1 MTAATPRALSAWP
14 DVVAEATAVL
24 AAAAVE
30 RPRWA
35 AEQITASVVGGDPAA
50 WVMEPLTVEASAH
63 QEILRRAARRSAGVP
78 LQYVTGIAGFFGRD
92 CSVAPGVLIPRPE
105 TECLV
110 EVALEELARLRLPRP
125 VVWDV
130 GTGSGAIALNLTLEA
145 PASIL
150 VGFDTSPR
158 ALAVARENARR
169 LGVVSRVQWVCAD
182 LLAACGEWCADL
194 IVANLPYISTGEL
207 STLPREV
214 QQEPRE
220 ALDGGPQGLTL
231 IRRLLAQ
238 AATRL
243 RTGGTIIL
251 EVGDGQARRVQ
262 AEWVSR
268 WADVAI
274 RPDAAGRERII
285 ICRRAVGIR
294 GKTGH

>member
-1 MTAATPRALSAWP
+1 MMTVAWS
-14 DVVAEATAVL
+14 DLVAEAQALL
-24 AAAAVE
+24 AAAGVE

-50 WVMEPLTVEASAH
+50 WVLEPPALEATAH
-63 QEILRRAARRSAGVP
+63 QEILRRAARRAAGVP

-92 CSVAPGVLIPRPE
+92 FSVAPGVLIPRPE
-105 TECLV
+105 TESLV

-130 GTGSGAIALNLTLEA
+130 GTGSGVIALSLTLEA

-150 VGFDTSPR
+150 VGFETSPR

-169 LGVVSRVQWVCAD
+169 LGVASGVRWVRAD
-182 LLAACGEWCADL
+182 LLAACGELCADL
-194 IVANLPYISTGEL
+194 IVANLPYIPTGEL
-207 STLPREV
+207 SALPREV

-220 ALDGGPQGLTL
+220 ALDGGPEGLTL

-243 RTGGTIIL
+243 RPKGTIIL
-251 EVGDGQARRVQ
+251 EVGDGQARQLQ
-262 AEWVSR
+262 AEWASR
-268 WADVAI
+268 WAEIQI

-294 GKTGH
+294 GKTDH